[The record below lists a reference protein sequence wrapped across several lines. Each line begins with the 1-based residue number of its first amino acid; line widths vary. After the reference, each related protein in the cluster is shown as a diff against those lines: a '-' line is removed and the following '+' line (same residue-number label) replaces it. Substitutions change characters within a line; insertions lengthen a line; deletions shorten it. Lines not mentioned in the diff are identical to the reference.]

1 MNVEGAAFEPI
12 HREVEVTPEMVE
24 AAMTIFRE
32 EGISD
37 TSDDEMR
44 AVMARAFPVCAKCY
58 QNVRSQLLRIRAA
71 LPNVTNRLEDI
82 I

>member
-32 EGISD
+32 EGIRD

-44 AVMARAFPVCAKCY
+44 AVMARAFPVM
-58 QNVRSQLLRIRAA
+58 REA
-71 LPNVTNRLEDI
+71 LPKCPSTASPHQSDASECY
-82 I
+82 